1 MSAVVPFYVK
11 KAYHEEPSFANTKIV
26 TSLFSEQL
34 KGDLGSKFKSIVA
47 FRDAKKEL
55 VSGYNEKFD
64 FIELG
69 KLALDYSDGIIE
81 ARPNSKQGIIRL
93 CS

>member
-1 MSAVVPFYVK
+1 M
-11 KAYHEEPSFANTKIV
+11 
-26 TSLFSEQL
+26 
-34 KGDLGSKFKSIVA
+34 GSKFKSIVA

-64 FIELG
+64 FVELG

-81 ARPNSKQGIIRL
+81 ARPTVNKELLDYAAEKKLPILKYPGEDFIESYVDFYDKIYPT
-93 CS
+93 SED